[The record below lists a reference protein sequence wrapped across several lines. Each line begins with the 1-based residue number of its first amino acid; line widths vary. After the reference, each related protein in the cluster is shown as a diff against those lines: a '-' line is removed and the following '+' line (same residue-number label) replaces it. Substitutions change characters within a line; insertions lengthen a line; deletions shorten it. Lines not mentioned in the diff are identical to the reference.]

1 VNATCIDCVLTAV
14 KLSLSAEPNSTLVRV
29 ADNRLNIAAL
39 TEAIRRGDQAA
50 FEKFYDLYCDRLY
63 HFLLALTRGQEEISR
78 DVLQTVMIKA
88 ASKFPVSKT
97 EGELW
102 SWLAKVTR
110 NALIDH
116 MRQLLRRG
124 RAANI
129 RLDDVPELAIEPS
142 ADSWQMTWLDSAI
155 ESLEPDDQQLL
166 RAFYLE
172 RRSYSELAGFLGK
185 TPKAVESKLA
195 RIRQELRSLLQRR
208 RHDE

>member
-1 VNATCIDCVLTAV
+1 MNARCCDWGATAA
-14 KLSLSAEPNSTLVRV
+14 KLCLSAEPNSTLVR
-29 ADNRLNIAAL
+29 ATDNPLDIAVF

-50 FEKFYDLYCDRLY
+50 FERFYDLYCDRLY

-78 DVLQTVMIKA
+78 DVLQTVLIKA
-88 ASKFPVSKT
+88 ASKFPVSTT

-129 RLDDVPELAIEPS
+129 RLGDVPELAIEPS

-155 ESLEPDDQQLL
+155 ASLEPDDQQLL